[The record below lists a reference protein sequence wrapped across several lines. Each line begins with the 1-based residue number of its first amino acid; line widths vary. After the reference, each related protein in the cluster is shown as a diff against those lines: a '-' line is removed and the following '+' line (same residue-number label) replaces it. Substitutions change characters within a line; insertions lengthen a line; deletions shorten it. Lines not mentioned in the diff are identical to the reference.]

1 MTEDQDH
8 AIVERREREAIAIEL
23 NSLRDDAER
32 YRFERSKNLEDMML
46 MFKIRLAES
55 SSGIMWEKARWDE
68 EIDKARG
75 VR

>member
-1 MTEDQDH
+1 MTEDQ
-8 AIVERREREAIAIEL
+8 ERAVVDRRTREASAIEISL
-23 NSLRDDAER
+23 LRDDAER